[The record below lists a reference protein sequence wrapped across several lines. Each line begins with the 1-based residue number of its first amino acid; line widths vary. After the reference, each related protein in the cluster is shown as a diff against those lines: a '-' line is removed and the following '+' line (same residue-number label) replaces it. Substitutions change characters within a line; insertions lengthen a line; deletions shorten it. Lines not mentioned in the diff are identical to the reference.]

1 MKKSVIVLNINKI
14 DNNYGIKPTGAEKEE
29 LRWYLEG
36 KRERLYGYSNFK
48 GIPVMIYGNS
58 AHKFYK
64 KTKDNESF
72 DFLIPYK
79 HKKVK
84 NKGEIADEPEIFE
97 PMVWVYLYH
106 DDKFELL
113 INEMAL
119 PLLN

>member
-1 MKKSVIVLNINKI
+1 M
-14 DNNYGIKPTGAEKEE
+14 
-29 LRWYLEG
+29 
-36 KRERLYGYSNFK
+36 
-48 GIPVMIYGNS
+48 
-58 AHKFYK
+58 
-64 KTKDNESF
+64 
-72 DFLIPYK
+72 
-79 HKKVK
+79 K